1 MVAEDAPVEV
11 DEASWAAARA
21 RRVETARRL
30 SFMVCVDA
38 MRCDAV
44 NERRDSERLRKRQ
57 TVDVE
62 EMEKK

>member
-1 MVAEDAPVEV
+1 MQQRSVSAHFTAQEASGDRLVVAEDAPVEV

-38 MRCDAV
+38 MRCDAM
-44 NERRDSERLRKRQ
+44 R
-57 TVDVE
+57 
-62 EMEKK
+62 